1 MDMDWGK
8 VLDMGEN
15 CESWVCW
22 EKILDIGEKIIQQ
35 EAKIK

>member
-1 MDMDWGK
+1 MDWGK

-22 EKILDIGEKIIQQ
+22 EKILDMGEKIMEQ
-35 EAKIK
+35 EEII